1 MKTKIKYK
9 RILLKLSGESF
20 GNENGRGVETKQF
33 ITLAKEVQ
41 KIVKLGVELAIVV
54 GGGNILRGAK
64 LSGTGK
70 SRIQADQVGMIAT
83 AVNALLL
90 QDVLEGFNIEVH
102 VISAVEIKNIT
113 EPFVLRNCL
122 KYLKEKNVVIFAG

>member
-1 MKTKIKYK
+1 
-9 RILLKLSGESF
+9 
-20 GNENGRGVETKQF
+20 
-33 ITLAKEVQ
+33 
-41 KIVKLGVELAIVV
+41 
-54 GGGNILRGAK
+54 
-64 LSGTGK
+64 
-70 SRIQADQVGMIAT
+70 MIAT

-122 KYLKEKNVVIFAG
+122 KYLKEKM

>member
-70 SRIQADQVGMIAT
+70 SRIQSRSGGNDCHCG
-83 AVNALLL
+83 
-90 QDVLEGFNIEVH
+90 
-102 VISAVEIKNIT
+102 
-113 EPFVLRNCL
+113 
-122 KYLKEKNVVIFAG
+122 